1 MSVVLV
7 QTTINVLFRE
17 LNDVEWEILGTHLGF
32 SQSEIRDIERDH
44 QNTARRRIVLF
55 DLWLK
60 KEQDPSWVKM
70 IAALEEM
77 SENNLASR
85 LRKKYQQQ
93 PQDKNPQTTT
103 CERPIP

>member
-7 QTTINVLFRE
+7 PTINVLFRE

-60 KEQDPSWVKM
+60 KEQDPSWKM
-70 IAALEEM
+70 IAF
-77 SENNLASR
+77 
-85 LRKKYQQQ
+85 
-93 PQDKNPQTTT
+93 
-103 CERPIP
+103 